1 MIIYIL
7 FVWIANIIIFLSLP
21 RNPFLTYVLSPIP
34 SRSVL
39 YRKYFLWTELTISY
53 SQRGAIEVAPL
64 VFQPQV

>member
-39 YRKYFLWTELTISY
+39 YRKYFL
-53 SQRGAIEVAPL
+53 
-64 VFQPQV
+64 